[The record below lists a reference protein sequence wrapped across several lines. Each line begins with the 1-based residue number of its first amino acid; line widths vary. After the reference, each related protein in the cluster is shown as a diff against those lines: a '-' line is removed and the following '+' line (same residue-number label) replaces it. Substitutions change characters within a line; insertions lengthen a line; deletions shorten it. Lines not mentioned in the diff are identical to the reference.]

1 VVPAGITKAL
11 PPKVVPLPEPVKL
24 PEAAVAEGLIDQ
36 KAVVEPGISTRPS
49 RRRRLSSPSTRG

>member
-1 VVPAGITKAL
+1 MPAGITKAP

-36 KAVVEPGISTRPS
+36 KAVVEPGTSTRITNS
-49 RRRRLSSPSTRG
+49 LR